1 VKIKQKILL
10 SFLFVS
16 ILVLIVG
23 FIGLYANNVVIDSFK
38 KGEERFGPILSSS
51 NDLSGYAKRA
61 EGHTFLYL
69 TLNNKS
75 DRKKAF
81 DRIGSLREELKIL
94 EGNTTNPDAISLLN
108 TTKTKTDEMQSI
120 IEELFKLHDTE
131 MEKNGTFDFT
141 RHETLIRNLDDVS
154 AEIRMNGLEFGDIE
168 IGLHQEHN
176 SETEDNASFLNEIIF
191 MIFGLTSFSVIIL
204 GFIFDKNISIP
215 LDKLKDAAIE
225 VGRGN
230 LDTRINIQSNDEIGI
245 LSNEFNNMSSNLKI
259 SGEQTRESEKRYHE
273 LFNNMLNGSSYCK
286 MLFEN
291 EKPQDFIF
299 IEVNKAFEKLTG
311 LKNVIGKKVTE
322 VIPGF
327 RESYPEIFE
336 SYGRV
341 AMTGSMEWFEI
352 YLDQIGWLDISL
364 FSNEKGYFIA
374 IFDNITLR
382 KVNEKKIR
390 QSLEEKKVLLREIH
404 HRVKNNMQIV
414 SSLLMLQSQ
423 NIEDKKYKNVFIDSQ
438 NRIQAMALIHQK
450 LYQSDNLAEINFK
463 EYIDGISSNIMESYG
478 QKSNIKIDIN
488 IENVPIN
495 LDYAVPCGLIINEL
509 VTNSFK
515 YAFPEGR
522 QGIIKISAKSNENNM
537 IQLSI
542 SDDGIG
548 IPKDMDIRNTESL
561 GLKLVTGLAE
571 GQLHGELILNRESGT
586 EFQINFRGTKC

>member
-1 VKIKQKILL
+1 MKIKQKILS
-10 SFLFVS
+10 SFVLVS
-16 ILVLIVG
+16 VLVLIVG
-23 FIGLYANNVVIDSFK
+23 FIGLYGNNVAIDSFK
-38 KGEERFGPILSSS
+38 KGEERFGIILTSS
-51 NDLSGYAKRA
+51 NEVSSHAKRA

-75 DRKKAF
+75 DKKKAF
-81 DRIGSLREELKIL
+81 DRMGSLREELKII
-94 EGNTTNPDAISLLN
+94 EGNITNPDAISLLYIS
-108 TTKTKTDEMQSI
+108 KTKADEMQSI

-141 RHETLIRNLDDVS
+141 SHETLIRKLDDIS
-154 AEIRMNGLEFGDIE
+154 AEIRRNGLEFAQIKIRLQD
-168 IGLHQEHN
+168 EHN
-176 SETEDNASFLNEIIF
+176 SLTEEKASGLHNVIFIIS
-191 MIFGLTSFSVIIL
+191 GLTLGCVIIIWIIL
-204 GFIFDKNISIP
+204 NKQISVP
-215 LDKLKDAAIE
+215 LNNLKDAAIE
-225 VGRGN
+225 IGQGH
-230 LDTRINIQSNDEIGI
+230 LDTKINITSNDEIGN
-245 LSNEFNNMSSNLKI
+245 LSKEFNNMSNNLKR
-259 SGEQTRESEKRYHE
+259 SYEQTRESEKRYHE
-273 LFNNMLNGSSYCK
+273 LFDNMLNGSSYCK

-299 IEVNKAFEKLTG
+299 IEVNKSFEKLTG
-311 LKNVIGKKVTE
+311 LKNVIGKKVSE

-327 RESYPEIFE
+327 RESHPEIFE
-336 SYGRV
+336 SYRRV

-352 YLDQIGWLDISL
+352 YLDQIGWLDISI

-404 HRVKNNMQIV
+404 HRVKNNMQII

-423 NIEDKKYKNVFIDSQ
+423 NIEDKKYKDIFIDSQ

-450 LYQSDNLAEINFK
+450 LYQSDSLAEINFK
-463 EYIDGISSNIMESYG
+463 EYINGIVSNIMESYG

-495 LDYAVPCGLIINEL
+495 IDYAVPCGLIINEL

-522 QGIIKISAKSNENNM
+522 QGIIKISAKSNDNGL

-571 GQLHGELILNRESGT
+571 GQLHGELILNKEKGT
-586 EFQINFRGTKC
+586 EFQINFRGKK

>member
-1 VKIKQKILL
+1 MKIKQKILS
-10 SFLFVS
+10 SFVLVS
-16 ILVLIVG
+16 VLVLIVG
-23 FIGLYANNVVIDSFK
+23 FIGLYGNNVAIDSFK
-38 KGEERFGPILSSS
+38 KGEERFGIILTSS
-51 NDLSGYAKRA
+51 NEVSSHAKRA

-75 DRKKAF
+75 DKKKAF
-81 DRIGSLREELKIL
+81 DRMGSLREELKII
-94 EGNTTNPDAISLLN
+94 EGNITNPDAISLLYIS
-108 TTKTKTDEMQSI
+108 KTKADEMQSI

-141 RHETLIRNLDDVS
+141 SHETLIRKLDDIS
-154 AEIRMNGLEFGDIE
+154 AEIRRNGLEFAQIKIRLQD
-168 IGLHQEHN
+168 EHN
-176 SETEDNASFLNEIIF
+176 SLTEEKASGLHNVIFIIS
-191 MIFGLTSFSVIIL
+191 GLTLGCVIIIWIIL
-204 GFIFDKNISIP
+204 NKQISVP
-215 LDKLKDAAIE
+215 LNNLKDAAIE
-225 VGRGN
+225 IGQGH
-230 LDTRINIQSNDEIGI
+230 LDTKINITSNDEIGN
-245 LSNEFNNMSSNLKI
+245 LSKEFNNMSNNLKR
-259 SGEQTRESEKRYHE
+259 SYEQTRESEKRYHE
-273 LFNNMLNGSSYCK
+273 LFDNMLNGSSYCK

-299 IEVNKAFEKLTG
+299 IEVNKSFEKLTG
-311 LKNVIGKKVTE
+311 LKNVIGKKVSE

-327 RESYPEIFE
+327 RESHPEIFE
-336 SYGRV
+336 SYRRV

-352 YLDQIGWLDISL
+352 YLDQIGWLDISI

-404 HRVKNNMQIV
+404 HRVKNNMQII

-423 NIEDKKYKNVFIDSQ
+423 NIEDKKYKDIFIDSQ

-450 LYQSDNLAEINFK
+450 LYQSDSLAEINFK
-463 EYIDGISSNIMESYG
+463 EYINGIVSNIMESYG

-495 LDYAVPCGLIINEL
+495 IDYAVPCGLIINEL
-509 VTNSFK
+509 ITNSFK

-522 QGIIKISAKSNENNM
+522 QGIIKISAKSNDNGL

-571 GQLHGELILNRESGT
+571 GQLHGELILNKEKGT
-586 EFQINFRGTKC
+586 EFQINFRGKK